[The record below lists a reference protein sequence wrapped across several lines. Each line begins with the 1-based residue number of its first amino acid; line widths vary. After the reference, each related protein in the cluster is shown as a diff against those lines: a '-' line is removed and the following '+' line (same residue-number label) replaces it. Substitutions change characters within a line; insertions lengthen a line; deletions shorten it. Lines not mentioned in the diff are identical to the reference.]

1 MQVRKMNDVPKEPVV
16 SKLFTSDKVTRQTL
30 APDSSDFNAS
40 VVGFGTGVRN
50 KFHHHGSDQILI
62 VTEGTGKVVTEAGE
76 EAVVSV
82 GDVVF
87 APAGESHWHGALD
100 NTTFAHITVTRKGSE
115 TTQTED

>member
-1 MQVRKMNDVPKEPVV
+1 
-16 SKLFTSDKVTRQTL
+16 
-30 APDSSDFNAS
+30 
-40 VVGFGTGVRN
+40 
-50 KFHHHGSDQILI
+50 
-62 VTEGTGKVVTEAGE
+62 VVTEAGE

-100 NTTFAHITVTRKGSE
+100 DTTFAHITVTRKGSE